1 MEEVV
6 HNRLTMEGI
15 REVKLISDSPVSEGR
30 MMRFVPEPAI
40 GLVTVRCY
48 DTTALNLFY
57 GEASWPARE
66 AVDFQCDGWPKFRRV
81 VVWKLVPGER
91 VSVGVRSAASR
102 YFELFMRWPRFAF
115 IRHKPAEVENGI
127 EIENVML
134 MEANWALRG
143 CLMVGG

>member
-1 MEEVV
+1 MEEIIF
-6 HNRLTMEGI
+6 NRLTLGGI
-15 REVKLISDSPVSEGR
+15 REVKLISDSAVSEER
-30 MMRFVPEPAI
+30 MMRFVPGPAI
-40 GLVTVRCY
+40 DLVKVWCY
-48 DTTALNLFY
+48 PTAALSLFY

-66 AVDFQCDGWPKFRRV
+66 AVDIQCEGWPKFRRV